1 MVTSPSDALPRAAYN
16 TQSLGRMR
24 FFAAAADLLD
34 GLRSVRRFH
43 VCIILYHFL
52 IHMSSWQP
60 PLKNVGTGIAASG
73 LWSARVT
80 WPLLGV

>member
-43 VCIILYHFL
+43 ICITLYHNV
-52 IHMSSWQP
+52 IHMLS
-60 PLKNVGTGIAASG
+60 L
-73 LWSARVT
+73 
-80 WPLLGV
+80 

>member
-60 PLKNVGTGIAASG
+60 RGRELTDRSERTA
-73 LWSARVT
+73 
-80 WPLLGV
+80 